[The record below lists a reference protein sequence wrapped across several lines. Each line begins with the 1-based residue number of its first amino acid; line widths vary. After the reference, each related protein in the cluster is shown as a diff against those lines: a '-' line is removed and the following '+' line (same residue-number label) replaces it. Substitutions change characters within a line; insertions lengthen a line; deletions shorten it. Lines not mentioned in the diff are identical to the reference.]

1 VAIVTKTKQT
11 TKGIIKMK
19 KVLSLMLA
27 GIALLANESHSVTF
41 FADDFEARGAAG
53 ATGLSSPWEMN
64 KQVFAAPNVANADG
78 VLGGIVGGFYPGTT
92 FGPNAIVA
100 GGAGGSAFGAKLWPD
115 YGYSPDWGNN
125 QRVAVSL
132 LVTKV
137 GLTAQDI
144 SPGVIQF
151 DFDYLRDASVG
162 PRAQAYGFVKL
173 LSPTWETWATNVFD
187 LAASGDWLHGSA
199 RMTFGDLGAVGAN
212 LQWGVVVS
220 DANYGGGAGVQID
233 NVTVSNVPEPT
244 AASLLG
250 LGLAGLLATRLRRRS

>member
-1 VAIVTKTKQT
+1 
-11 TKGIIKMK
+11 MK

-27 GIALLANESHSVTF
+27 GIALLANQSHSATF
-41 FADDFEARGAAG
+41 FADNFEASGAAG

-64 KQVFAAPNVANADG
+64 KEVFTSSGTYVNG
-78 VLGGIVGGFYPGTT
+78 YYPGST

-100 GGAGGSAFGAKLWPD
+100 GGAGGSDFSAKVWPD
-115 YGYSPDWGNN
+115 YGYAPDWQPGN
-125 QRVAVSL
+125 RVAVSL

-151 DFDYLRDASVG
+151 DFDYLRDNPVG
-162 PRAQAYGFVKL
+162 PNAQAYGFVKL
-173 LSPTWETWATNVFD
+173 LSPTWETWATNVFN

-212 LQWGVVVS
+212 LQWGIVVS
-220 DANYGGGAGVQID
+220 DVNYGGGAGVKID

-244 AASLLG
+244 SASLLG
-250 LGLAGLLATRLRRRS
+250 LGLAGLLASRLRRRS

>member
-1 VAIVTKTKQT
+1 
-11 TKGIIKMK
+11 MK

-27 GIALLANESHSVTF
+27 GIALIANLSHSATF
-41 FADDFEARGAAG
+41 FADNFEASGAAG

-64 KQVFAAPNVANADG
+64 KQVFNSTGGYVDG
-78 VLGGIVGGFYPGTT
+78 YYPGTT

-100 GGAGGSAFGAKLWPD
+100 GGAGGSAYGAKVWPD
-115 YGYSPDWGNN
+115 YGYGPDWQTGN
-125 QRVAVSL
+125 RVAVGL

-151 DFDYLRDASVG
+151 DFDYLRDNPVG
-162 PRAQAYGFVKL
+162 PNAQAYGFVKL
-173 LSPTWETWATNVFD
+173 LSPTWETWATNVFN

-199 RMTFGDLGAVGAN
+199 KMTFADLGAVGAN
-212 LQWGVVVS
+212 LQWGIVVS
-220 DANYGGGAGVQID
+220 DVNYGGGAGVKID

-244 AASLLG
+244 SASLLG
-250 LGLAGLLATRLRRRS
+250 LGLAGLLASRLRRRS